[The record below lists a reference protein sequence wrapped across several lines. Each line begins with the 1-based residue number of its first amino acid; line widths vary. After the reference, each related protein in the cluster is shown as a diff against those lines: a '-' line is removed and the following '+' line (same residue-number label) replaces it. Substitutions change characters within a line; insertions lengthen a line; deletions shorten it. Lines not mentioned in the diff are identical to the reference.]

1 VTVIEV
7 ELAVLIVAILVL
19 AFVFWRAARD
29 LLGKL
34 YDRQV
39 AADRH
44 AKEAGRADLR
54 AANAAEKVAAD
65 ARQLYEDVRLMQ
77 ERVERHMS
85 DPRVKRLLS
94 ER

>member
-1 VTVIEV
+1 VTVLAV
-7 ELAVLIVAILVL
+7 ELATLVVAVLVL
-19 AFVFWRAARD
+19 AFVFWRASRD
-29 LLGKL
+29 LLEKL

-54 AANAAEKVAAD
+54 AANAAEKVAED
-65 ARQLYEDVRLMQ
+65 ARALYEDVRLMQ

-85 DPRVKRLLS
+85 DPRIKRVL
-94 ER
+94 ERG

>member
-19 AFVFWRAARD
+19 AFVCWRAARD